1 MSVRRIQGPYEELNP
16 LERCFSVRDC
26 LWSGIADTFMLFAQ
40 DSGEAQSFFTSNH
53 NVTLFPPIQASKGVV
68 RHSVKLGLDRTL
80 FWYNEHLK
88 SMFQFGRK
96 RKKESD
102 FLFNNF

>member
-1 MSVRRIQGPYEELNP
+1 MLVRRTQGPDEELSP
-16 LERCFSVRDC
+16 LDRCCSVRDGLC
-26 LWSGIADTFMLFAQ
+26 SVIADTFMSFAQ
-40 DSGEAQSFFTSNH
+40 DTGEAQSFFTSSH
-53 NVTLFPPIQASKGVV
+53 DVRLFPPIQASKGVL

-80 FWYNEHLK
+80 FWYSEHLK